1 MSGAVAWAVSAAFQ
15 NYHRLPTEGNHTE
28 QAYSNPDQLP
38 KSTEKHE
45 DDAGEIG
52 LSRYF

>member
-28 QAYSNPDQLP
+28 QAYGNPNQLS
-38 KSTEKHE
+38 KLTEKHE
-45 DDAGEIG
+45 DDIGEI
-52 LSRYF
+52 